1 MSSNSSYIPP
11 SVASRL
17 TREVRDLLK
26 SPFPVE
32 VDPDSGLPAN
42 LQQLTV
48 ELEGPADT
56 PYAGKFFLLR
66 IAAGHDFPSVPPA
79 VHFLTKV
86 YHPNVDPVTGAVCVN
101 TLKKDWKSTHTMSHV
116 LSVIRCLLIV
126 PFPESSLNEDA
137 GRLLMESYDEYCN
150 RARLHADVH
159 GRIHS
164 IASKGETATSN
175 SSSTTEDSR
184 VLQTSS
190 RNTAG
195 TTTTSSSTSSIS
207 SPNKVA
213 KKGKSKT
220 AMTKKKS
227 LKRL

>member
-1 MSSNSSYIPP
+1 MDC
-11 SVASRL
+11 SVPHSHSI
-17 TREVRDLLK
+17 LLLLLIFDFK
-26 SPFPVE
+26 K
-32 VDPDSGLPAN
+32 
-42 LQQLTV
+42 QV

-66 IAAGHDFPSVPPA
+66 IAAGPDFPNVPPA

-86 YHPNVDPVTGAVCVN
+86 YHPNVDPVSGAVCVN

-116 LSVIRCLLIV
+116 LNVIRCLLIV

-137 GRLLMESYDEYCN
+137 GRLQMESWDEYCN

-159 GRIHS
+159 GRVQS
-164 IASKGETATSN
+164 IAAAAASKE
-175 SSSTTEDSR
+175 SSSGVSNNNTTEDSR

-190 RNTAG
+190 RNTTSA
-195 TTTTSSSTSSIS
+195 SSSSGSVS
-207 SPNKVA
+207 SPASKVA
-213 KKGKSKT
+213 KKGKSKA

>member
-1 MSSNSSYIPP
+1 MNTLLHVMQLLCTCS
-11 SVASRL
+11 L
-17 TREVRDLLK
+17 TLHALLVHK
-26 SPFPVE
+26 
-32 VDPDSGLPAN
+32 
-42 LQQLTV
+42 QQV

-66 IAAGHDFPSVPPA
+66 IAAGAAFPSVPPA

-101 TLKKDWKSTHTMSHV
+101 TLKKDWKSTHTISHV
-116 LSVIRCLLIV
+116 LAVIRCLLIV

-159 GRIHS
+159 GRVQS
-164 IASKGETATSN
+164 IARKQQPESISTNG
-175 SSSTTEDSR
+175 SSSTSTEDSR

-190 RNTAG
+190 RNT
-195 TTTTSSSTSSIS
+195 TSGSSVSSVANS
-207 SPNKVA
+207 KVA
-213 KKGKSKT
+213 KSKGKSKT

>member
-1 MSSNSSYIPP
+1 M
-11 SVASRL
+11 
-17 TREVRDLLK
+17 
-26 SPFPVE
+26 
-32 VDPDSGLPAN
+32 
-42 LQQLTV
+42 
-48 ELEGPADT
+48 EGPADT
-56 PYAGKFFLLR
+56 PYEGKFFLLR
-66 IAAGHDFPSVPPA
+66 IVAGYDVPSVPPA

-101 TLKKDWKSTHTMSHV
+101 TLKKDWKSTHTLSHV

-159 GRIHS
+159 GRVQS
-164 IASKGETATSN
+164 IATKETAYNN
-175 SSSTTEDSR
+175 SSSSTDDCR

-190 RNTAG
+190 RNTA
-195 TTTTSSSTSSIS
+195 STGSIS
-207 SPNKVA
+207 SPNTLT
-213 KKGKSKT
+213 KKGGKNNKT
-220 AMTKKKS
+220 AMSKKKS